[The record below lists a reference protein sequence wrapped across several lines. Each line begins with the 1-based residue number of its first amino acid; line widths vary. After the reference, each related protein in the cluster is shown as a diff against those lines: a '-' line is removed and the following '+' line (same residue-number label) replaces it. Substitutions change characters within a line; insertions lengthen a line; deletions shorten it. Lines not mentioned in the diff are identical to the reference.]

1 MIMNDWQSREGE
13 EQRVKIE
20 KIGSDKGKKINKEK
34 RRSSKQGLPG
44 FHRSKKFILGQENNA
59 DFVSVSDWH

>member
-1 MIMNDWQSREGE
+1 MIMNDWQSREEE

-34 RRSSKQGLPG
+34 SRSSK
-44 FHRSKKFILGQENNA
+44 
-59 DFVSVSDWH
+59 